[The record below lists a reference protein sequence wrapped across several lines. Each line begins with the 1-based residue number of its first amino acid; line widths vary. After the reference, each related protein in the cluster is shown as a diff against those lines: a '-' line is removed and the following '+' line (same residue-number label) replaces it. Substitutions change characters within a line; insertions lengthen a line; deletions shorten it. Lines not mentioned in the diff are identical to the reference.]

1 MDDNKN
7 WWEKVKAHPIYSKV
21 IAQLIGWAIIGAITL
36 ILSMIYFQSILNF
49 FLKEWIVP
57 TWLFICIGAVFI
69 IVLLMAIILYFR
81 KSNGVANNN
90 SQHTTTNQ
98 QAYPEKVRVI
108 KEYTK
113 PHQYIIKNNIVRH
126 IPDPATFDYLGQL
139 HGFDWGSS
147 EGIAPDDFKTFSIG
161 SALPSIL
168 PYCQAI
174 LKKEIK
180 EEVKYESPYY
190 WKFRDGEKDGP
201 FCQCCYDKNHSLIR
215 LQKRVKGYWECKV
228 CNNSYTDSNYQP
240 PSSPRGIL

>member
-1 MDDNKN
+1 MKKI
-7 WWEKVKAHPIYSKV
+7 WEKIKEHPIYSKV
-21 IAQLIGWAIIGAITL
+21 AAGL
-36 ILSMIYFQSILNF
+36 ILAALLAILNIIF
-49 FLKEWIVP
+49 SWNIFSSNFIVQKWIVP

-69 IVLLMAIILYFR
+69 IVLWMAIILNFR

-126 IPDPATFDYLGQL
+126 IPDPVTFNYLGQL

-147 EGIAPDDFKTFSIG
+147 KEIAPDDFKKFSIG

-174 LKKEIK
+174 LEKEIK
-180 EEVKYESPYY
+180 KEVKYESPYY
-190 WKFRDGEKDGP
+190 WKMQDGKKDGP
-201 FCQCCYDKNHSLIR
+201 FCQCCYDKDHSLIR
-215 LQKRVKGYWECKV
+215 LQESVRGYWECKV
-228 CNNSYTDSNYQP
+228 CSNNYTDSNYQP
-240 PSSPRGIL
+240 PTPGSNRGIL